1 MSCAFCLYLFSP
13 RDFVKPMSLVVD
25 NHGSGSS
32 AASPGLRY
40 VQYLSFGLA
49 AVITASAYF
58 LCQWRQQVKVLGCCL

>member
-1 MSCAFCLYLFSP
+1 
-13 RDFVKPMSLVVD
+13 MSLVVD